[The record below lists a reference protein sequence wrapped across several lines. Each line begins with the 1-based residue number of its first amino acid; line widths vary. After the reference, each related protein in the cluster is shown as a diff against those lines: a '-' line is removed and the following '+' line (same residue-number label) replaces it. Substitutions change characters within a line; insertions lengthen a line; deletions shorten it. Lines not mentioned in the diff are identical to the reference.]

1 MLQNHLIPHLY
12 GNTYGK
18 NVLDPT
24 HPKFGIG
31 GLFG

>member
-12 GNTYGK
+12 GNKYGK
-18 NVLDPT
+18 NILHST

-31 GLFG
+31 GVFG